1 MAIDANRGAFVKEE
15 YRWEEEQDAEVLA
28 IQPNARTIKLET
40 NLNLAAASVIAVELL
55 SDLKHVGQAY
65 SITLQGVGI
74 IKGSDFIGS
83 PPTFSCNFP
92 DWPVKQT
99 DKLILIGYAEDHDR
113 NITTITLKGP
123 MK

>member
-15 YRWEEEQDAEVLA
+15 WRWEEELAADVLA

-40 NLNLAAASVIAVELL
+40 NLDLAAAKVIAVELL

-65 SITLQGVGI
+65 NITLQGVGI
-74 IKGSDFIGS
+74 IKGADFIGS

-99 DKLILIGYAEDHDR
+99 DKLMLIGYAEDFV
-113 NITTITLKGP
+113 NNATTITIKGP
-123 MK
+123 QK